1 MASVKLVKINKI
13 YEGKVHA
20 VHDFSI
26 DIEDKEFIAFVG
38 PSGCGKSTT
47 LRMIAGLEEISYG
60 ELYIDDKLVNS
71 TAPKDRDIAMVFQS
85 YALYPQMTVYDN
97 MAYALKLRKTPKQ
110 EISKRVREAA
120 EILKLTPYLNR
131 KPRALSGGQRQRV
144 ALGRAIVRRPKVFL
158 MDEPLSN
165 LDAKLRVA
173 MRSEIVRI
181 HNEVGATTIYV
192 THDQIEAMTMANR
205 IVVMK
210 DGFVQQIGRPND
222 VYHHP
227 NNMFVAGFIGTPA
240 MNFLYGKLEDGY
252 FVPNN
257 QNAKIKMT
265 KDQMTLLKN
274 YVGHGMVYGIRPENL
289 IYENDE
295 RFEAHKEYSFEIKVD
310 IIELLGD
317 ILNVYGKLG
326 GAQVILKMPNKFE
339 ISKGQTI
346 KVAIEVDYARFF
358 NETTTKAI
366 LPGQNEYEEI
376 EVTKSLD
383 EDNVSI
389 IETNKKK
396 LKK

>member
-1 MASVKLVKINKI
+1 
-13 YEGKVHA
+13 
-20 VHDFSI
+20 
-26 DIEDKEFIAFVG
+26 
-38 PSGCGKSTT
+38 
-47 LRMIAGLEEISYG
+47 
-60 ELYIDDKLVNS
+60 
-71 TAPKDRDIAMVFQS
+71 
-85 YALYPQMTVYDN
+85 
-97 MAYALKLRKTPKQ
+97 
-110 EISKRVREAA
+110 
-120 EILKLTPYLNR
+120 
-131 KPRALSGGQRQRV
+131 
-144 ALGRAIVRRPKVFL
+144 
-158 MDEPLSN
+158 
-165 LDAKLRVA
+165 
-173 MRSEIVRI
+173 
-181 HNEVGATTIYV
+181 
-192 THDQIEAMTMANR
+192 
-205 IVVMK
+205 
-210 DGFVQQIGRPND
+210 
-222 VYHHP
+222 
-227 NNMFVAGFIGTPA
+227 
-240 MNFLYGKLEDGY
+240 
-252 FVPNN
+252 
-257 QNAKIKMT
+257 MT

-274 YVGHGMVYGIRPENL
+274 YVGHGMVYGIRPEIL